1 MSNRIGLGH
10 IIGGRTSRT
19 DIPPLTFPSIQAG
32 IDDVVSYMGVLTV
45 SYNQLGAAGTDLQ
58 RVIGLEIASGSTAA
72 ADGGGFIQG
81 QIEAG
86 VGRMR
91 QFGCAPSSSRP
102 PGGAPNQHV
111 CLS

>member
-45 SYNQLGAAGTDLQ
+45 SYNQLGVGTDLQ

-91 QFGCAPSSSRP
+91 QFGCAPSSFRP
-102 PGGAPNQHV
+102 RGAPNQHV